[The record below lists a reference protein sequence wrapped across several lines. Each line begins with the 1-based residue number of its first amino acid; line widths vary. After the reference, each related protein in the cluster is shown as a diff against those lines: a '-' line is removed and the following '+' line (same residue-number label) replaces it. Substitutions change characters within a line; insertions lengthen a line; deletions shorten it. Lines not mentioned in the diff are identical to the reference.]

1 MTLSVTFRRGE
12 HGDELV
18 IQKTKSRV
26 VAQQFRS
33 FIEAEAAV
41 EGRSFEEQVAEF
53 YSDAQSCEDPD
64 MALGHTELFE
74 KGSKYLLAS
83 WLLQHAFQRVDLIN
97 FFDGP
102 HNAGCE
108 MEEELEA
115 ELVELRSRLTPEEVQ
130 HLDAAIVAALS
141 LDGAAVREHVQGL
154 REVAARWKAEEGE

>member
-1 MTLSVTFRRGE
+1 MLSVTFRRGE

-18 IQKTKSRV
+18 IQQTRYHT
-26 VAQQFRS
+26 VAQQFRR

-53 YSDAQSCEDPD
+53 YFDAERNEDPD

-74 KGSKYLLAS
+74 TGSEHLLAS
-83 WLLQHAFQRVDLIN
+83 WLLQHAFQCVDLIN

-108 MEEELEA
+108 TEEELEA
-115 ELVELRSRLTPEEVQ
+115 ELVELRSRLTLEESQ
-130 HLDAAIVAALS
+130 HLDAAIAAALC

-154 REVAARWKAEEGE
+154 REVAVRWKVEEG